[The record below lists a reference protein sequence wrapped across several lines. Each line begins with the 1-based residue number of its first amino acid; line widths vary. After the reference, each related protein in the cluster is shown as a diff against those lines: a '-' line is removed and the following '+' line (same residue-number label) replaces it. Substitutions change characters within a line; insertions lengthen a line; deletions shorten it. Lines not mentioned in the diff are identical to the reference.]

1 MVYVVAADSCMYF
14 LRSLMGTVV
23 NGVNADLRT
32 QKERELSLCQSVLW
46 VLRNTLPINRQNYD
60 AHAVDIFTP
69 ESVL

>member
-1 MVYVVAADSCMYF
+1 
-14 LRSLMGTVV
+14 MGVD
-23 NGVNADLRT
+23 ADLRT